1 MKFWMGVLV
10 CLLCID
16 PVAEVV
22 VEYETIIDKVYTPGE
37 RTSTP
42 LIDSMINW
50 DDFDRQTECLWQLL
64 QERELEITYDIVIA
78 AGIWSDANGGACAM
92 IGENDE

>member
-1 MKFWMGVLV
+1 MGVLV
-10 CLLCID
+10 CLLCIH

-22 VEYETIIDKVYTPGE
+22 VEYETIIDKVYIPGE
-37 RTSTP
+37 RASTP
-42 LIDSMINW
+42 LIDSMIDW

-78 AGIWSDANGGACAM
+78 AGICSDANGGACAM
-92 IGENDE
+92 IGEKDE